1 HTRSKRDWSSDV
13 CSSDLVIEIIGNT
26 STTLSTCFLNN
37 DPTPKPSN
45 TGINTTCKIDTIIAE
60 NEMSNQVEASSSVKL
75 GVTIGASN
83 VVTVVAATLNAT
95 LPFAKNVITLLEVPP
110 GLDPTKI
117 TPIAISGGK
126 LNKNT
131 SDTAMI
137 GITKY

>member
-1 HTRSKRDWSSDV
+1 
-13 CSSDLVIEIIGNT
+13 
-26 STTLSTCFLNN
+26 
-37 DPTPKPSN
+37 
-45 TGINTTCKIDTIIAE
+45 
-60 NEMSNQVEASSSVKL
+60 MSNQVEASSSVKL

-137 GITKY
+137 GITKYCESANTITLIGCLKISLKSSIDKVSPIVNIMTPSKIVMYGAIQINKFG